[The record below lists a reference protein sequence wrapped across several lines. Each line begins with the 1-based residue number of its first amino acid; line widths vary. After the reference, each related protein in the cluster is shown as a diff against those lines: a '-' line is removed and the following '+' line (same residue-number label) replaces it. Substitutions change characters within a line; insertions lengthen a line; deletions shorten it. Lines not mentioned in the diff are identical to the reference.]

1 MCGIAGII
9 SLNKEPVKKNTL
21 ISMIDSIKHRGPD
34 GEGYW
39 THNNVGIGHCRLSIV
54 DLSKNANQPMIYDN
68 NRYVLSYNGEI
79 YNYLKLKNLLKKL
92 GFIFKTNSDTEVVLY
107 SLIHWGTDAI
117 KKFNGM
123 FAFAF
128 WDDTKKRLLIG
139 RDRYGIKPIYYSLQK
154 KKFYFASE
162 QKAIISNKI
171 FKKNLN
177 HHCIYEYFSF
187 QNILTDNTFLKDIKL
202 LDPGSYLT
210 LDLNNENLQTFKYW
224 DYQFKE
230 PSTIKSKKYYVE
242 KLESLF
248 TSAVKKQL
256 IGDVEI
262 GTYLSGGLDSSFI
275 TALASNFMPN
285 SLKTFTCGFDMSTA
299 SGVELSFDERQKAEL
314 IASKFKTDHFQTV
327 LKSGD
332 MERSISKVV
341 WHLEEPRVGQS
352 YPNYYISSLVSKFV
366 KVILSGIGGDELFG
380 GYPWRYNLNNNYND
394 LDDFIRKSYQLWQR
408 LIPSSQMK
416 SLFFPIIDKI
426 KNLDSFETF
435 KNVFLQDKNNI
446 IKDQNDYINKI
457 LYFEAKTFLH
467 GLFVVEDKLSMA
479 NSLETRVPFMD
490 NDLVDFAMSCPL
502 SLKLKHMN
510 ENIHV
515 NENNLLKKKFIK
527 TNHGKTILR
536 EILKDELPNEIV
548 TMSKQG
554 FSAPDASWFKGE
566 SIDFVRGKLYN
577 NNASI
582 YNYLDK
588 LQVQKML
595 DKHMSGK
602 ENKRL
607 LIWSLIYFEEY
618 LDKFM

>member
-1 MCGIAGII
+1 MV
-9 SLNKEPVKKNTL
+9 S
-21 ISMIDSIKHRGPD
+21 
-34 GEGYW
+34 
-39 THNNVGIGHCRLSIV
+39 
-54 DLSKNANQPMIYDN
+54 NQ
-68 NRYVLSYNGEI
+68 
-79 YNYLKLKNLLKKL
+79 
-92 GFIFKTNSDTEVVLY
+92 FITVYK
-107 SLIHWGTDAI
+107 
-117 KKFNGM
+117 
-123 FAFAF
+123 
-128 WDDTKKRLLIG
+128 
-139 RDRYGIKPIYYSLQK
+139 K

-618 LDKFM
+618 LDKFV